1 MHETHESGAK
11 RSRRKRLFIAVD
23 ISDKARLIASGVVA
37 NVRKDHPAKGVSWV
51 KPENLHITL
60 KFLGSTD
67 ASTEAKLVE
76 TLRRI
81 AAGTPP
87 FTLRFD
93 GPELLG
99 KRVMSIG
106 IASDTPT
113 VFDLEKRIDT
123 ECQPLG
129 FPAEA
134 RRFHP
139 HLTLARI
146 RDPRGS
152 AALTRRFLETR
163 IQPAPST
170 VRHITLYQSTLTPS
184 GSVYTAIANLP
195 LAHP

>member
-1 MHETHESGAK
+1 LSTKHTNDTKRHET
-11 RSRRKRLFIAVD
+11 KRLFIAVD
-23 ISDKARLIASGVVA
+23 ISDEARLIASGVIGKL
-37 NVRKDHPAKGVSWV
+37 RKDHPAKGVSFT

-67 ASTEAKLVE
+67 ASTEARLVE

-81 AAGTPP
+81 AADTPP

-99 KRVMSIG
+99 KRVMSIR

-123 ECQPLG
+123 ECRPLG
-129 FPAEA
+129 FPSEA

-146 RDPRGS
+146 RHPHD
-152 AALTRRFLETR
+152 ALIRRFLQTPIDPVEFPIREIVLYESKLTANGSIYSAIR
-163 IQPAPST
+163 SFPL
-170 VRHITLYQSTLTPS
+170 TL
-184 GSVYTAIANLP
+184 
-195 LAHP
+195 